1 MGWGIWDH
9 GWVGPLAMVLFWG
22 LVVWLLLA
30 AIRGPTPGSGRV
42 ARTDDPRNILAER
55 FARGE
60 ISEEEYGERDAVL
73 AGAPKR
79 RWTRGLT

>member
-22 LVVWLLLA
+22 LVVWLLVA
-30 AIRGPTPGSGRV
+30 VIRGPAGDSGR
-42 ARTDDPRNILAER
+42 AAGTDDPRNILAER

-60 ISEEEYGERDAVL
+60 ISEEEYRERDAVL

-79 RWTRGLT
+79 RRTRGLT